1 MKSRDIKVKD
11 YFIKFLVIIS
21 AFLLIIF
28 LTQDYFFTIGPL
40 KELDLKFID
49 SGFLKRGKIDIE
61 DSSKVTILEITQ
73 KDLDQ
78 IPPPNNKMPL
88 PRSIYAK
95 VIDHLTKAGVK
106 AIGIDVIMGE
116 PDQYSLENDSLLMR
130 SIRKSG
136 KVVVA
141 GKVDVASEQ
150 LIENRTSWV
159 KNLNEDYGNIFFRA
173 DSSIGIVQP
182 PHDYDGVYRR
192 YLPYMEYGDSGK
204 LLPSFGFAL
213 INKYFNLKNPDVAKR
228 KGNNFIIGGKI
239 IPQFDRYT
247 MLINFYGANGTFP
260 HVPLIDVLDSKDFKT
275 IDEVETGIDINTWDD
290 PDPDIRL
297 FYSKR
302 FKDKIV
308 IIGST
313 MPEDRDLLPVSFA
326 KGEQK
331 GDNMIYGVEFHA
343 NVVQDILSN
352 NYLYKMPK
360 TVDLT
365 IIFILTAISFLTTSF
380 ARTVKMKIRFLTEV
394 FNILLIVG
402 FLYGIYQ
409 LSILFFINYKIIF
422 SVVSPALAV
431 VLGYFSSM
439 AYHFLKE
446 RRQNVLIKG
455 MFSQYVSKNVVNELI
470 ANPDK
475 LRLGGERKNV
485 SILFSDIAGFTTF
498 SENKTPEELV
508 GFINEFLSEMTE
520 IILHNEGTLDKY
532 LGDAI
537 MAFWGAPIEVKDHAY
552 KACMTALQMQK
563 KLYELTERWLNSGNS
578 KIQIRIGINSGD
590 VIVGNIGGVKRF
602 DYTVMGDNVNLAS
615 RLEGANKEYGTGIMI
630 GGSTYDM
637 ITEKIIAR
645 ELDLIRVKGKTKPT
659 RVYELLGLTGE
670 KECEEK
676 LLTLADYICGL
687 ENYRAGKFG
696 SALEYFQNSCNLYN
710 DYPSKVYLERCRS
723 YLENLPG
730 ENWDGVFEMKSK

>member
-40 KELDLKFID
+40 KEFDLKFID
-49 SGFLKRGKIDIE
+49 SGFLKRGKIDIG
-61 DSSKVTILEITQ
+61 DSSKVIILEITQ

-95 VIDHLTKAGVK
+95 VIDNLTNAGVK
-106 AIGIDVIMGE
+106 AIGIDVIMAG
-116 PDQYSLENDSLLMR
+116 PDQYSPKNDSLLMR

-136 KVVVA
+136 KVVIA
-141 GKVDVASEQ
+141 GKVDYASEQ
-150 LIENRTSWV
+150 LKEDKTSYV
-159 KNLNEDYGNIFFRA
+159 ENLNEDYGNFFLRA
-173 DSSIGIVQP
+173 DSSIGIVQLTP
-182 PHDYDGVYRR
+182 DFDGVYRR
-192 YLPYMEYGDSGK
+192 YLPYIEFGVSGK

-213 INKYFNLKNPDVAKR
+213 INKYFNLKNTEIAKR
-228 KGNNFIIGGKI
+228 KGNNFVIGGKI
-239 IPQFDRYT
+239 IPQFDHNT
-247 MLINFYGANGTFP
+247 MLINFYGASRTFL
-260 HVPLIDVLDSKDFKT
+260 HVPLIDVLDSKDFKIKDE
-275 IDEVETGIDINTWDD
+275 IDFGVDINTWDD
-290 PDPDIRL
+290 PGYGL
-297 FYSKR
+297 LYSKR

-313 MPEDRDLLPVSFA
+313 MPEDRDQHPSSFA
-326 KGEQK
+326 EGKQE

-343 NVVQDILSN
+343 NAVQDILSN

-360 TVDLT
+360 AIDLV
-365 IIFILTAISFLTTSF
+365 IIFILTAISFLTTSL
-380 ARTVKMKIRFLTEV
+380 ARTIKIKIRFLTEV

-409 LSILFFINYKIIF
+409 LSILFFINYKIVF
-422 SVVSPALAV
+422 TVVSPALAV
-431 VLGYFSSM
+431 VLGYFSST

-563 KLYELTERWLNSGNS
+563 KLNELTERWLNSDS
-578 KIQIRIGINSGD
+578 AKIQIRIGINSGD

-637 ITEKIIAR
+637 VMGKIITR
-645 ELDLIRVKGKTKPT
+645 ELDLISVKGKTKPT

-676 LLTLADYICGL
+676 LVTLADYVCGL
-687 ENYRAGKFG
+687 ENYRAGKFEP
-696 SALEYFQNSCNLYN
+696 ALEYFQNSYKLYN

-723 YLENLPG
+723 YMENLPG

>member
-1 MKSRDIKVKD
+1 MKSRNIITKD
-11 YFIKFLVIIS
+11 SFIKFLVIIS
-21 AFLLIIF
+21 AFLLVIF
-28 LTQDYFFTIGPL
+28 LTQDYFFTIRPL

-49 SGFLKRGKIDIE
+49 AGFLTRGKIDIA
-61 DSSKVTILEITQ
+61 DSSKVIILEISQ
-73 KDLDQ
+73 SDLDE

-95 VIDHLTKAGVK
+95 VIDNLSDAGVK
-106 AIGIDVIMGE
+106 AIGIDAIMSE
-116 PDQYSLENDSLLMR
+116 PDQYSPKNDSLLMR
-130 SIRKSG
+130 SIKRSG

-141 GKVDVASEQ
+141 SKINVAMEQ
-150 LIENRTSWV
+150 LKEDSTSYV
-159 KNLNEDYGNIFFRA
+159 KSSNEDYGNIFFRA

-182 PHDYDGVYRR
+182 PPDFDGVFRR
-192 YLPYMEYGDSGK
+192 YLPYIESSVYNKS
-204 LLPSFGFAL
+204 LPSFDFAL
-213 INKYFNLKNPDVAKR
+213 LNKYFNLKNSTVAKR
-228 KGNNFIIGGKI
+228 QGNNFVIGNKI
-239 IPQFDRYT
+239 IPQFDRFT
-247 MLINFYGANGTFP
+247 MLVNFYGASGTFP
-260 HVPLIDVLDSKDFKT
+260 SVKLIDVLDSKDFKT
-275 IDEVETGIDINTWDD
+275 KFEIDNGVDVNTWDD
-290 PDPDIRL
+290 PDCGIL
-297 FYSKR
+297 YSKR

-313 MPEDRDLLPVSFA
+313 MPEDRDLIPISFA
-326 KGEQK
+326 KGVQK

-343 NVVQDILSN
+343 NAIQNILSN

-360 TVDLT
+360 SIDLA
-365 IIFILTAISFLTTSF
+365 IIFLLTAISFLLTSF
-380 ARTVKMKIRFLTEV
+380 MRTIKIKIRSLAEI
-394 FNILLIVG
+394 FNFLLIVA

-409 LSILFFINYKIIF
+409 LSILFFINYKTVF
-422 SVVSPALAV
+422 TVVSPALAV
-431 VLGYFSSM
+431 VIGYFSST

-520 IILHNEGTLDKY
+520 IILQSEGTLDKY

-552 KACMTALQMQK
+552 KACMTAIQMQK
-563 KLYELTERWLNSGNS
+563 KLLDLSERWLSSGS
-578 KIQIRIGINSGD
+578 AKIQIRIGINSGD

-630 GGSTYDM
+630 GGSTFDM
-637 ITEKIIAR
+637 VKEKIISR
-645 ELDLIRVKGKTKPT
+645 ELDLIRVKGKSQPT
-659 RVYELLGLTGE
+659 RVYELLGLSGE
-670 KECEEK
+670 KEGGEK
-676 LLTLADYICGL
+676 LLNLKDYLYGL
-687 ENYRAGKFG
+687 ENYRAGKFE
-696 SALEYFQNSCNLYN
+696 SASGYFQKSYNLNN
-710 DYPSKVYLERCRS
+710 DYPSKVYFERCGS
-723 YLENLPG
+723 YLKNLPD
-730 ENWDGVFEMKSK
+730 ENWDGVFEMKTK

>member
-40 KELDLKFID
+40 KEFDLKFID
-49 SGFLKRGKIDIE
+49 SGFLKRGKIDIG
-61 DSSKVTILEITQ
+61 DSSKVIILEITQ

-95 VIDHLTKAGVK
+95 VIDNLTNAGVK
-106 AIGIDVIMGE
+106 AIGIDVIMGG
-116 PDQYSLENDSLLMR
+116 PDQFSPENDSLLMR
-130 SIRKSG
+130 SIRRSG
-136 KVVVA
+136 KVVIS
-141 GKVDVASEQ
+141 GKVDYASEQ
-150 LIENRTSWV
+150 LKEDKTSYV
-159 KNLNEDYGNIFFRA
+159 ENLNEDYGNIFLRA
-173 DSSIGIVQP
+173 DSSIGIVQLTP
-182 PHDYDGVYRR
+182 DYDGVYRR
-192 YLPYMEYGDSGK
+192 YLPYIEYGVSGK

-213 INKYFNLKNPDVAKR
+213 INKYFNLKNTEIAKR
-228 KGNNFIIGGKI
+228 KGNNFVIGGKI
-239 IPQFDRYT
+239 IPQFDHNT
-247 MLINFYGANGTFP
+247 MLINFYGASRTFL
-260 HVPLIDVLDSKDFKT
+260 HVPLIDVLDSKDFKIKDE
-275 IDEVETGIDINTWDD
+275 IDFGVDINTWDD
-290 PDPDIRL
+290 PGYGL
-297 FYSKR
+297 LYSKR

-313 MPEDRDLLPVSFA
+313 MPEDRDQHPSSFA
-326 KGEQK
+326 EGKQE

-343 NVVQDILSN
+343 NAVQDILSN
-352 NYLYKMPK
+352 NYLYKKPK
-360 TVDLT
+360 AIDLV
-365 IIFILTAISFLTTSF
+365 IIFILTAISFLTTSL
-380 ARTVKMKIRFLTEV
+380 ARTIKIKIRFLTEV

-409 LSILFFINYKIIF
+409 LSILFFINYKIVF
-422 SVVSPALAV
+422 TVVSPALAV
-431 VLGYFSSM
+431 VLGYFSST

-563 KLYELTERWLNSGNS
+563 KLNELTERWLNSDS
-578 KIQIRIGINSGD
+578 AKIQIRIGINSGD

-637 ITEKIIAR
+637 VRVKIIAR

-676 LLTLADYICGL
+676 LLTLADYISGL
-687 ENYRAGKFG
+687 ENYRAGKFQ
-696 SALEYFQNSCNLYN
+696 SALEYFQNSYKLYN

-730 ENWDGVFEMKSK
+730 ENCDGVFEMKSK